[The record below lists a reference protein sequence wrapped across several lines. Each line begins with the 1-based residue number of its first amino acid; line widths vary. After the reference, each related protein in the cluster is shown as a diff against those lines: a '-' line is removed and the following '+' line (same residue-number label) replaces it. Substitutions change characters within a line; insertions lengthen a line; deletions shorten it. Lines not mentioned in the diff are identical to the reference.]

1 MINASGWPCAGW
13 VVRGTIAWRWLKPAF
28 LREWPGVLGQ
38 SVFTSWTS
46 VPLSPSCASFMW
58 FGLSLSLVKAVHMCK
73 EKETLAFYEG
83 GLCPCIS
90 ADTAERFFN
99 PVATGCWVTGS
110 DDPVRATG
118 SAGRPLCQAPAWEL
132 STSVRSPKPW
142 VLFIP
147 SLVENVSK
155 KTDLQKILELM

>member
-13 VVRGTIAWRWLKPAF
+13 VVRGTVAWRWLKLAF
-28 LREWPGVLGQ
+28 LREWPGVLGHYLPVELW
-38 SVFTSWTS
+38 SLWALRVLRPCGLVFLSPLLKQYTCVRRERDASFLWGR
-46 VPLSPSCASFMW
+46 PLSLHFCWHSGKIPQPSSNRLL
-58 FGLSLSLVKAVHMCK
+58 GHR
-73 EKETLAFYEG
+73 
-83 GLCPCIS
+83 IS
-90 ADTAERFFN
+90 
-99 PVATGCWVTGS
+99 W
-110 DDPVRATG
+110 PVRATG
-118 SAGRPLCQAPAWEL
+118 SAGRPLCQVPAWEL

>member
-13 VVRGTIAWRWLKPAF
+13 VVRGTVAWRWLKPSF

-38 SVFTSWTS
+38 YLPVELRSLWALRVLRSCGLVF
-46 VPLSPSCASFMW
+46 LSPLLKQYTC
-58 FGLSLSLVKAVHMCK
+58 VRR
-73 EKETLAFYEG
+73 ETLAFYEG
-83 GLCPCIS
+83 GLCPRIS
-90 ADTAERFFN
+90 ADTAERFLN